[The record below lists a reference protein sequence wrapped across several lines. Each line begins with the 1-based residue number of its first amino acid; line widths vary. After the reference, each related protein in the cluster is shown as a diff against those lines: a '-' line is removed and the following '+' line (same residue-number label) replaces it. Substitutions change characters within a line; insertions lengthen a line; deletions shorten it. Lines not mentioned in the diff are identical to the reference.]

1 MRRPRQRGDARPPRP
16 GLEMLLFLVV
26 SAAGIYALGNGLRA
40 VFQPGRGIDLGWL
53 AVAGAAMWILSAQM
67 GRVHDSW
74 PRRPGG
80 GKAPGSPSGA
90 DTRMAEPS
98 LTSSADNPRES

>member
-1 MRRPRQRGDARPPRP
+1 
-16 GLEMLLFLVV
+16 MLVFLAV

-53 AVAGAAMWILSAQM
+53 AVAGAAMWILISQM

-74 PRRPGG
+74 PHRPGG
-80 GKAPGSPSGA
+80 GKAQRSPDDA
-90 DTRMAEPS
+90 ETRMAEPS
-98 LTSSADNPRES
+98 LTSSADDPRERS